1 MISALFSLFEL
12 LLLSTRVSALLLRA
26 SLLTFNVVDSVF
38 ASTFLFSSLVGWTFT
53 TDLFSCK
60 SGCNASWL
68 LIVCLVFKS
77 SFVDFGG
84 ACSSDLAVETSTL
97 FPVVDCTLPFS
108 NDRALLSFEVVS
120 VPWDDSISFWLS
132 FLVLSSW
139 FSCWLSTLLFD
150 WLSLAEVV
158 VSFNSLLVL
167 SAAFASWFPRPKINV
182 VPTKI
187 DAVPTVYFLIE
198 NLFNRLDTMPFLVIA
213 VLFSLFSIRLLL
225 IHQIF
230 K

>member
-12 LLLSTRVSALLLRA
+12 LLLSTRVSALLLIA

-77 SFVDFGG
+77 SFVDFGE

-97 FPVVDCTLPFS
+97 FPVVDCTLSFS
-108 NDRALLSFEVVS
+108 INLFPFEVVS
-120 VPWDDSISFWLS
+120 LPWDDTISFWLS

-139 FSCWLSTLLFD
+139 FSCCISTLSLD

-158 VSFNSLLVL
+158 ASFNSLLVL